1 MDIQVKGTFT
11 KRKGFIYRTE
21 TFIQFGDCEKIIG
34 SCILCNPGS
43 ARLEDKEEQKK
54 LEDYCRDNDYIIKGK
69 IYEDA
74 TMKQLIE
81 ILKISKACKD
91 GGKFLIHNIF
101 TLRNGNM
108 DKALKEFVDPSIDE
122 ELLYKDY
129 NDYTAL
135 QDQIDWTLIGW
146 GCKDNKVL
154 NNIKREWINNISEN
168 EVSTIGLKHH
178 KDPHYHHP
186 LPMIYDKRKE
196 YVNIASAQLI
206 DLLKESSQ

>member
-21 TFIQFGDCEKIIG
+21 TFIQFGDSKEIIG

-43 ARLEDKEEQKK
+43 ARLDNKKIQKE
-54 LEDYCRDNDYIIKGK
+54 LEDYFDEDDYIVHGK

-74 TMKQLIE
+74 TIRQLIK
-81 ILKISKACKD
+81 ILKTSEAYKD

-108 DKALKEFVDPSIDE
+108 DSALKEFIDPDIDE
-122 ELLYKDY
+122 NLLYKDY
-129 NDYTAL
+129 EDYL
-135 QDQIDWTLIGW
+135 KIQEDIPWTLIGW

-154 NNIKREWINNISEN
+154 NNIKREWKHNLNVN
-168 EVSTIGLKHH
+168 EVKTIGYKH
-178 KDPHYHHP
+178 KKNPHYYHP
-186 LPMIYDKRKE
+186 LPMIYDKRQE
-196 YVNIASAQLI
+196 YIDIASAQLI
-206 DLLKESSQ
+206 SLLKNNS